1 MKNAASSR
9 TRRSPEQLIADLQKK
24 IESIK
29 ARAEQKKV
37 RQNPVLKHVRAA
49 LKGVD
54 QALSVAEDRTTRDAL
69 NEARSALSALLSL
82 NGVVAPAGAAVSS
95 GGRRSQR
102 EVESFSGRLL
112 DYVLQHPG
120 NRGEQ
125 IAAALGTDTKTM
137 RLPMKKLI
145 DDGRV
150 RTTGHKRATAY
161 YPV

>member
-1 MKNAASSR
+1 MKNAASTR
-9 TRRSPEQLIADLQKK
+9 NRRSPEQMIADLQKK

-54 QALSVAEDRTTRDAL
+54 QALAVAEDRASRDTL
-69 NEARSALSALLSL
+69 SEARSALSAILSL
-82 NGVVAPAGAAVSS
+82 NGVAAPAGAASGG

-102 EVESFSGRLL
+102 EVENFSERLL
-112 DYVLQHPG
+112 EYVLEHPG

-145 DDGRV
+145 EDGKV
-150 RTTGHKRATAY
+150 RTTGHKRATSY
-161 YPV
+161 YPR

>member
-1 MKNAASSR
+1 MKNSASKR

-29 ARAEQKKV
+29 VRAEQKKV
-37 RQNPVLKHVRAA
+37 RQNPVLRHVRAA
-49 LKGVD
+49 LKAIDKGL
-54 QALSVAEDRTTRDAL
+54 AEAEDRASRDTL
-69 NEARSALSALLSL
+69 NEARSALSALLALSGVASTASL
-82 NGVVAPAGAAVSS
+82 SGG

-102 EVESFSGRLL
+102 EVENFSERLL
-112 DYVLQHPG
+112 EYVIDHPG

-125 IAAALGTDTKTM
+125 IASALGTDTKTM

-145 DDGRV
+145 EDGKV

-161 YPV
+161 YPA